1 MTLSTKKIMRK
12 IYACARILTFELNGF
27 IMVNMDKLV
36 ENINRQIVRI
46 ARGDKDGLARLYEL
60 SSGYLLSMAKKYLY
74 DKSLAEDV
82 VSEVY
87 LKVVTNA
94 DGFDSGQNGLNWLF
108 KIARNTALNFNE
120 KQRRYPTEDID
131 SHRDIADALAVTPEE
146 NADLARLRDKVTE
159 LPQEER
165 ELLYYR
171 YWEGYTVR
179 ELADKLGKAPMTLQD
194 RLKRVLKKLR

>member
-1 MTLSTKKIMRK
+1 
-12 IYACARILTFELNGF
+12 
-27 IMVNMDKLV
+27 MDKLV

-94 DGFDSGQNGLNWLF
+94 QGFDSAQNGLNWLF
-108 KIARNTALNFNE
+108 KIARNTALNFNK
-120 KQRRYPTEDID
+120 KQRRYPSEDID

-146 NADLARLRDKVTE
+146 NADLARLRDKVAG

-165 ELLYYR
+165 ELLYYK

-179 ELADKLGKAPMTLQD
+179 ELADKTGMPPMTLQD
-194 RLKRVLKKLR
+194 RLKRILKKLR